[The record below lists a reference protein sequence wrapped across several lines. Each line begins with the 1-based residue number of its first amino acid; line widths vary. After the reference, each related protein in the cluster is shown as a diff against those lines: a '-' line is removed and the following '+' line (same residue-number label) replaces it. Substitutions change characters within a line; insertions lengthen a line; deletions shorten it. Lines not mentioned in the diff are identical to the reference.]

1 MGKLVLAVFSG
12 TGNASRAAGIISDA
26 LARNGRNVET
36 VDLAAGGR
44 IPAFI
49 HGDLLVVCAST
60 LGFSVPSTVMEALK
74 TAPRSAGAEAA
85 IACVCGSTGTRKR
98 ISGGWS
104 GAAATVALSVLKRR
118 GFEPVGSAD
127 VSYPENWTQMAES
140 ARGDAAAAMLERGDA
155 ESSAFAGALANGQ
168 RAFLRRNILTHTLF
182 RFIGFVFR
190 HLARMFLGKLYIA
203 DDTCT
208 SCGFCARVCPSGAIA
223 MRGGLPAWSVR
234 CSACNRCI
242 NACPSSSIQTSTA
255 RLALIAV
262 GNIAAIVASPSIASL
277 ILRAIRPGLEG
288 GASPAA
294 SIALILAV
302 YGALS
307 ALQLGPLDALVRI
320 LERSRALRRFFTASF
335 TRRFA
340 RYLAPGFKPDKRA

>member
-1 MGKLVLAVFSG
+1 MGNVVVAVFSG
-12 TGNASRAAGIISDA
+12 TGNARRAAGIVAEVFERS
-26 LARNGRNVET
+26 GRKVDT
-36 VDLAAGGR
+36 IDLAAGGR
-44 IPAFI
+44 IPSLGS
-49 HGDLLVVCAST
+49 GDLLVVCAST
-60 LGFSVPSTVMEALK
+60 LGFSVPSTAMEALK
-74 TAPRSAGAEAA
+74 AAPRSDGAEAA
-85 IACVCGSTGTRKR
+85 IACVCGSTGTREKL
-98 ISGGWS
+98 SGGWS
-104 GAAATVALSVLKRR
+104 GAAASVALSVLKRR

-140 ARGDAAAAMLERGDA
+140 ARGDAAAAMIEQGDA
-155 ESSAFAGALANGQ
+155 ESTAFAEALANGR

-190 HLARMFLGKLYIA
+190 HVARMFLVKLYIA

-208 SCGFCARVCPSGAIA
+208 SCGFCARVCPSAAIA

-255 RLALIAV
+255 RLVLIAV
-262 GNIAAIVASPSIASL
+262 GNIAAIVASPSIARL
-277 ILRAIRPGLEG
+277 ILRAMQPGFEG

-302 YGALS
+302 YAALS
-307 ALQLGPLDALVRI
+307 ALQLGPLDALIRV